1 MRSSGRT
8 KRTTAAAAACA
19 LFYIGCSD
27 GGDPAPGAPAEP
39 LARYAGYQ
47 TAEYGDPTHWLCS
60 GAANGDACDKDLTAT
75 VVGADGTAKM
85 ETFAPAGNA
94 PIDCFY
100 VYPTISR
107 DQTRFSDWQ
116 PSPEEEGYVA
126 LHQVGRLGAA
136 CRVFAPVYRQ
146 ITLTALTAGLNGGT
160 APMGPTVD
168 SYADVLDAFRTY
180 MKNDNGGRGF
190 VLIGHSQGAG
200 MLKRL
205 IIDEVDP
212 NEDVRQ
218 HLVSAY
224 IIGSALTVPEG
235 GVVGGDFKNVPLCA
249 APAQTGCALSWASFR
264 STAPPPDNSRFGK
277 PSATPGV
284 AACVNPAA
292 VAGGSA
298 MLRPYFPTSNASS
311 ILGSLG
317 SMDAGQPWLKGTE
330 IQTPFVMMP
339 NFLSGQCM
347 SERGFNYLSITVHAD
362 PADARADNFSG
373 DISADWGLHL
383 VDVSVVM
390 GDIVALV
397 QTQTAAYQEKA
408 R

>member
-1 MRSSGRT
+1 MRSSGKT
-8 KRTTAAAAACA
+8 KRTTAAAAVTA
-19 LFYIGCSD
+19 LFYIGCGNSD
-27 GGDPAPGAPAEP
+27 DAAPDTPAEP

-47 TAEYGDPTHWLCS
+47 TVEYGDPTHWLCS
-60 GAANGDACDKDLTAT
+60 PTAKDDACDKDLSAS
-75 VVGADGTAKM
+75 VVGADGTAKI
-85 ETFAPAGNA
+85 EAFAPAGDA

-126 LHQVGRLGAA
+126 RHQVGRLGAA
-136 CRVFAPVYRQ
+136 CRVIAPVYRQ
-146 ITLTALTAGLNGGT
+146 VTLTALTAGLNGGT
-160 APMGPTVD
+160 PPMGPTAD

-180 MKNDNGGRGF
+180 MARDNGGRGF

-205 IIDEVDP
+205 MIDEVDP

-224 IIGSALTVPEG
+224 IIGSALAVPEG
-235 GVVGGDFKNVPLCA
+235 AVVGGDFKNVPLCA
-249 APAQTGCALSWASFR
+249 SPTQTGCALSWASFR
-264 STAPPPDNSRFGK
+264 STAPPPDNSLFGK
-277 PSATPGV
+277 AAAGAGV

-298 MLRPYFPTSNASS
+298 TLRPYFPTSNKSS

-317 SMDAGQPWLKGTE
+317 SMDSGQPWLKGTE

-339 NFLSGQCM
+339 NFLSGACV

-362 PADARADNFSG
+362 PADARADDFSG
-373 DISADWGLHL
+373 DISPEWGLHL
-383 VDVSVVM
+383 VDISVVM

-397 QTQTAAYQEKA
+397 QSQAAAYQAKA